1 MEETSAALSIGA
13 LASAAGVHVETI
25 RFYQLKGLLR
35 TPGRPAQGIR
45 RYAQSDAAR
54 VRFIKAAQRLG
65 FSLDEIGQLLRL
77 DDGTHCREAA
87 ALAETRLADVR
98 ERLRDLH
105 GIESVLSALVHACHT
120 RRGKVSC
127 PLIDS
132 LLQQVDAGS
141 PSMHSS
147 AVLTR

>member
-1 MEETSAALSIGA
+1 MEPASQGLSIGA
-13 LASAAGVHVETI
+13 LAQAAGVHVETI

-45 RYAQSDAAR
+45 RYAAADVAR

-65 FSLDEIGQLLRL
+65 FSLEDVAHLLRL

-87 ALAETRLADVR
+87 MLASDRLADVR
-98 ERLRDLH
+98 ARLRDLQRM
-105 GIESVLSALVHACHT
+105 ESALAALVQACDT

-127 PLIDS
+127 PLIGS
-132 LLQQVDAGS
+132 LLQQVEA
-141 PSMHSS
+141 
-147 AVLTR
+147 